1 MNPQEYKE
9 YIKDKQ
15 PKTPTVKNCVW
26 AFIVGGLICV
36 IGQGITDWVLPMVH
50 NNKDAAGAWTS
61 VILIFLG
68 CLLTAFGAYK
78 RIAKH
83 AGAGTLVPITGFAN
97 SVTASAMEFK
107 SEGWIMGVGDK
118 IFTIAGAVIVYGI
131 VASVIVGVIALV
143 FRL

>member
-15 PKTPTVKNCVW
+15 PKTPTVKNCIW
-26 AFIVGGLICV
+26 AFIVGGIICV
-36 IGQGITDWVLPMVH
+36 IGQGITDWVMPMVH
-50 NNKDAAGAWTS
+50 YNKDVAGAWTS

-68 CLLTAFGAYK
+68 CLLTALGWYK
-78 RIAKH
+78 RFAKH

-143 FRL
+143 FHL